1 MNFVLVVRVVTFS
14 KDSKG
19 DPFMAPAKSTR
30 KQRGDKQ
37 EQAGGAQCIEAP
49 VSCRGLRLP
58 DFVVEGSQAGE
69 SQAGSLQ
76 ALAHAAGELHAQE
89 HLQQVASVAPSGS
102 ARLRRAAA
110 PLPGVYEG
118 HDVEIE
124 DSASEEYGAKQ
135 LQRDLQSQS
144 QSGGDEEGQQG
155 DELAGQGG
163 ESEQAEGQ
171 GEQEDVD
178 GMVEGRSAREGG
190 SKGCL
195 AEEEE
200 VCPLFRH

>member
-1 MNFVLVVRVVTFS
+1 M
-14 KDSKG
+14 
-19 DPFMAPAKSTR
+19 
-30 KQRGDKQ
+30 
-37 EQAGGAQCIEAP
+37 
-49 VSCRGLRLP
+49 
-58 DFVVEGSQAGE
+58 VEDSQAGE

-102 ARLRRAAA
+102 ARPRRAAA
-110 PLPGVYEG
+110 PQPGVYEG

-135 LQRDLQSQS
+135 LQRDMQSQS

-171 GEQEDVD
+171 GEHEDVD

-190 SKGCL
+190 SKGCF
-195 AEEEE
+195 AEVEK